1 MTERL
6 GTRIDPR
13 DVPVNRMGTPE
24 EVAQAVVFLA
34 SSMAFHITGQTL
46 GVNGGQS
53 MRWRRPR

>member
-34 SSMAFHITGQTL
+34 SSMAFHITGQTSASTA
-46 GVNGGQS
+46 GS
-53 MRWRRPR
+53 P

>member
-13 DVPVNRMGTPE
+13 DVPTNRMGTPE

-34 SSMAFHITGQTL
+34 SSMASHITGQTL
-46 GVNGGQS
+46 GVDGGQS
-53 MRWRRPR
+53 LR